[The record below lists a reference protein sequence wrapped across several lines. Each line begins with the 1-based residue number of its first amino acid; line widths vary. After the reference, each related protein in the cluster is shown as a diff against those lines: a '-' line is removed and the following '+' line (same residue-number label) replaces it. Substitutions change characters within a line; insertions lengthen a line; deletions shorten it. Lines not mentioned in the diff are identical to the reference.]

1 MINRQWLRARFKAS
15 LRQFDATSH
24 LIGNHI
30 IEFETAER
38 AQAVVYCQARP
49 EMGQNWMVA
58 QSVHHDRY
66 EKHAGRWF
74 FGEMRAILLWYASD
88 MTQPPIGPD
97 KVRRPGR
104 PAQAGTMHAL
114 SPAWEEFRAQ
124 SGEPDRP
131 MRPMTA
137 RKRFLVSIRRSTALP
152 ESQAPRDFA
161 TRAKPA

>member
-1 MINRQWLRARFKAS
+1 MATLRFEPS

-131 MRPMTA
+131 IRPMTA
-137 RKRFLVSIRRSTALP
+137 RKRFLDSIRRSTAWP